1 MVEILNS
8 KQLGDQWFDDLLL
21 SENYYYQCACLSI
34 YTVYM
39 QQWWKPIAAFSVNGM
54 KTADIYL
61 IFKKWSTLEILK
73 HWIAPS
79 PQKNNLTDLF
89 VYCTVQLNTYT
100 ANWKSFPSWYNPEW
114 KDCDVLIAA
123 LLWVTWHISGIA
135 RIFLKLRKGSWSL
148 HNLVQNCRM
157 LIKC

>member
-1 MVEILNS
+1 MVW
-8 KQLGDQWFDDLLL
+8 WFASIRELLL
-21 SENYYYQCACLSI
+21 PVCMPVHLHCVYATMMETNSSILSKWNENCWHLS
-34 YTVYM
+34 
-39 QQWWKPIAAFSVNGM
+39 N
-54 KTADIYL
+54 L
-61 IFKKWSTLEILK
+61 KKWSTLEILK

-135 RIFLKLRKGSWSL
+135 RIFLKLRNGVEVCIIWCKTAG
-148 HNLVQNCRM
+148 C
-157 LIKC
+157 